1 MKLLGRILVLLM
13 PLLVVWSLP
22 AAAAQSITDIAICK
36 NINFALCAASTC
48 EETGRKIAVNTPEGG
63 TRNFNEA
70 KCTCPVLPAGDTGA
84 IANLT
89 GGNMQGSCASPDG
102 TSKTVWSLYAA
113 ATSFPQKNYGWNVHD
128 AKLNTTC
135 TADLNLGRKY
145 ANCFSFSC
153 KNIRK
158 VKSQD
163 GTEVTLADCY
173 CPLGEDVFSALPT
186 KPNTGFFTEAGGD
199 EPTAKKQQEFCYKMP
214 VGGF

>member
-1 MKLLGRILVLLM
+1 MKLLGRILFLLM
-13 PLLVVWSLP
+13 PLLVVGSLP
-22 AAAAQSITDIAICK
+22 AAAAQSNTSLALCK
-36 NINFALCAASTC
+36 NINYALCAASTC
-48 EETGRKIAVNTPEGG
+48 EKTGQKIAVNTPSGG
-63 TRNFNEA
+63 TREFDEA

-84 IANLT
+84 ITNLA
-89 GGNMQGSCASPDG
+89 GGNMQGSCDSPAG
-102 TSKTVWSLYAA
+102 TVWSLYSTT
-113 ATSFPQKNYGWNVHD
+113 TSFPQKNYGWNYHE

-153 KNIRK
+153 TNIRK

-163 GTEVTLADCY
+163 GTQVTLADCY

-186 KPNTGFFTEAGGD
+186 KPNTGFFTEAGGA
-199 EPTAKKQQEFCYKMP
+199 EPTRNKQQEFCYKMP